1 MEEQDYILFENY
13 LAGDLSDQQ
22 SSDFENKLNTDQEFK
37 QAFTIYKQL
46 SANLEHE
53 IGNKDQIAD
62 FKANLD
68 TISHRY
74 FVKQEDKQNPIERKK
89 TFNFYKLAIAASIAL
104 VMGFFAYN
112 QFSGGANYSDFNT
125 HDTVDFAVRS
135 TEGNVGL
142 LIKTT
147 KAFNNKD
154 YKKAKAYLEELLQDN
169 PDNVEYNFYYAITNI
184 ELDNFAIAET
194 ILGDISIGSSAY
206 NNKAK
211 WYLALSKLKQQKEA
225 ECIKILK
232 TIPEDADDYDQAH
245 KLLNKIE

>member
-22 SSDFENKLNTDQEFK
+22 SSDFENRLNTDQEFK
-37 QAFTIYKQL
+37 QAFTIYQQL

-53 IGNKDQIAD
+53 IGNKDQTAD

-68 TISHRY
+68 TISHRN
-74 FVKQEDKQNPIERKK
+74 FIKQEDKENPIERKK
-89 TFNFYKLAIAASIAL
+89 TFNVYKLAIAASIAL

-125 HDTVDFAVRS
+125 HDTVDFAVRN

-184 ELDNFAIAET
+184 ELDNFAKAET
-194 ILGDISIGSSAY
+194 ILGDISQGSSAY

-232 TIPEDADDYDQAH
+232 TIPEDADDYDQAY